1 MYWGEG
7 DHNRNFFIDQYILL
21 RILQVVISQ
30 LKTETS
36 EVLVQH
42 MKAAK
47 ALLVIIPLLGI
58 TQVMFIYGPKVDHG
72 KGEQRNSI
80 IIFQIIRA
88 VLLSTQVNKFCLHFK

>member
-1 MYWGEG
+1 M
-7 DHNRNFFIDQYILL
+7 
-21 RILQVVISQ
+21 QVVISQ

-72 KGEQRNSI
+72 KGDQKNSTV
-80 IIFQIIRA
+80 IFQHIRA
-88 VLLSTQVNKFCLHFK
+88 VLLSTQVSNVIFGSF